1 MMKTRGITV
10 SCGSATDRAA
20 RARQAYA
27 KAETEAR
34 ECEAEN
40 EAKTEAKELS

>member
-1 MMKTRGITV
+1 MVAQQTV
-10 SCGSATDRAA
+10 LHVHS
-20 RARQAYA
+20 RQAYA

-40 EAKTEAKELS
+40 EAKTEAKELL